1 MNNQRKDILFPIY
14 IYIYIASLGK
24 LINRTVVSRSDIPSL
39 LLRVTCL

>member
-1 MNNQRKDILFPIY
+1 MNNQRKDILFS

-39 LLRVTCL
+39 LLRVSLES

>member
-14 IYIYIASLGK
+14 IYKASLGK